1 MAAVAAATAAVAA
14 SAAHV
19 ETTVAGTTTAV
30 ATMTAATTGTVAT
43 TGTAVTTAI
52 VTATGTA
59 TATAATTATVTAV
72 AATTPIRTTTTVASA
87 SRRRRTG
94 ARTRRTRTARRRRR
108 SARASMTMTAMTSM
122 TRRKRSQAAG
132 TPLTTNATD
141 RRNAMTTATATAT
154 ATATVTVTVTERT
167 WLGRCRRL
175 NERDES
181 CCRRIGLDPSHVSGG
196 VVGRVAV
203 CARCAACG
211 CGWRPGEHAATLL
224 ATHMPPKNQPL
235 GGCRFGPARLQ
246 LPSVHTRNTSCFN
259 SCAREAAAR
268 ASDRLRTTRRLYTV
282 AYAVS

>member
-154 ATATVTVTVTERT
+154 VTVTVTERT